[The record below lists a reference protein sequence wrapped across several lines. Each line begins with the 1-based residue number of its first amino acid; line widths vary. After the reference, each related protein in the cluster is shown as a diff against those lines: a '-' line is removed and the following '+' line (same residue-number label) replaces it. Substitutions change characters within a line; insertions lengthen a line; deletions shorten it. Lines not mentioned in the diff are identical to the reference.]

1 MPKGGQLARE
11 ARILCIDFD
20 SKLIRFVWYA
30 TDLLPEVSLHE
41 YPLLWSL
48 LRASSTRKY
57 HKQCFKELVPC
68 VIYFDV
74 PYEDREKAK
83 SLGARFDF
91 EVKAWYAPNT
101 TVAALLHTF
110 EFERK
115 FI

>member
-1 MPKGGQLARE
+1 MKCLKCGG
-11 ARILCIDFD
+11 
-20 SKLIRFVWYA
+20 
-30 TDLLPEVSLHE
+30 
-41 YPLLWSL
+41 PLVAIGSERVNGKCHMDW
-48 LRASSTRKY
+48 ATRKY

-91 EVKAWYAPNT
+91 KVKAWYAPNT

>member
-1 MPKGGQLARE
+1 MYTMKCLKCGG
-11 ARILCIDFD
+11 
-20 SKLIRFVWYA
+20 
-30 TDLLPEVSLHE
+30 
-41 YPLLWSL
+41 PLVAIGSERVNGKCHMDW
-48 LRASSTRKY
+48 ATRKY

-101 TVAALLHTF
+101 TVAALLQIN

>member
-1 MPKGGQLARE
+1 MYTMKCLKCGG
-11 ARILCIDFD
+11 
-20 SKLIRFVWYA
+20 
-30 TDLLPEVSLHE
+30 
-41 YPLLWSL
+41 PLVAIGSERVNGKCHMDW
-48 LRASSTRKY
+48 ATRKY

-68 VIYFDV
+68 VIYFDI
-74 PYEDREKAK
+74 PFENKDRAK

>member
-1 MPKGGQLARE
+1 MYTMKCLECGKPLVAIGYARE
-11 ARILCIDFD
+11 NGKCHSDWA
-20 SKLIRFVWYA
+20 
-30 TDLLPEVSLHE
+30 
-41 YPLLWSL
+41 
-48 LRASSTRKY
+48 TRKY

>member
-1 MPKGGQLARE
+1 MNCLMCGKTLVAIG
-11 ARILCIDFD
+11 
-20 SKLIRFVWYA
+20 SKRSNGKCHMDWA
-30 TDLLPEVSLHE
+30 T
-41 YPLLWSL
+41 
-48 LRASSTRKY
+48 RQY

-68 VIYFDV
+68 NIYFDV
-74 PYEDREKAK
+74 PFEYKDRAK

>member
-1 MPKGGQLARE
+1 MNVKCLKCGKTLVAIGSERVNGKCHMDWA
-11 ARILCIDFD
+11 
-20 SKLIRFVWYA
+20 
-30 TDLLPEVSLHE
+30 
-41 YPLLWSL
+41 
-48 LRASSTRKY
+48 TRKY

-68 VIYFDV
+68 NIYFDV
-74 PYEDREKAK
+74 PFEYKDKAK

>member
-1 MPKGGQLARE
+1 MNVKCLKCGGTLVAIGSERVNGKCHMDW
-11 ARILCIDFD
+11 A
-20 SKLIRFVWYA
+20 
-30 TDLLPEVSLHE
+30 
-41 YPLLWSL
+41 
-48 LRASSTRKY
+48 TRKY

-74 PYEDREKAK
+74 PYDDREKVK

-101 TVAALLHTF
+101 TVAALLHKD

>member
-1 MPKGGQLARE
+1 MNVKCLKCGKTLVAIGSERVNGKCHMDWA
-11 ARILCIDFD
+11 
-20 SKLIRFVWYA
+20 
-30 TDLLPEVSLHE
+30 
-41 YPLLWSL
+41 
-48 LRASSTRKY
+48 TRKY

-68 VIYFDV
+68 NIYFDV
-74 PYEDREKAK
+74 PFKCKDRAK

>member
-1 MPKGGQLARE
+1 MNVKCLKCGG
-11 ARILCIDFD
+11 
-20 SKLIRFVWYA
+20 
-30 TDLLPEVSLHE
+30 
-41 YPLLWSL
+41 PLVAIGSERVNGKCHMDW
-48 LRASSTRKY
+48 ATRKY

-68 VIYFDV
+68 NIYFDI
-74 PYEDREKAK
+74 PFEYNFRAK

-101 TVAALLHTF
+101 TVAALLHKD

>member
-1 MPKGGQLARE
+1 MNVKCLKCGKTLVAIGSERVNGKCHMDWA
-11 ARILCIDFD
+11 
-20 SKLIRFVWYA
+20 
-30 TDLLPEVSLHE
+30 
-41 YPLLWSL
+41 
-48 LRASSTRKY
+48 TRKY

-68 VIYFDV
+68 NIYFDV
-74 PYEDREKAK
+74 PFEYKDRAK

>member
-1 MPKGGQLARE
+1 MYTMKCLKCGG
-11 ARILCIDFD
+11 
-20 SKLIRFVWYA
+20 
-30 TDLLPEVSLHE
+30 
-41 YPLLWSL
+41 PLVAIGSERVNGKCHMDW
-48 LRASSTRKY
+48 ATRKY

-74 PYEDREKAK
+74 PFENKDRAK

>member
-1 MPKGGQLARE
+1 MKCLKCGKPLVAIGSERANGK
-11 ARILCIDFD
+11 CHMD
-20 SKLIRFVWYA
+20 WA
-30 TDLLPEVSLHE
+30 T
-41 YPLLWSL
+41 
-48 LRASSTRKY
+48 RQY
-57 HKQCFKELVPC
+57 HKQCFKSLVPC

-74 PYEDREKAK
+74 PYEDRERAK
-83 SLGARFDF
+83 SLGAWFDF